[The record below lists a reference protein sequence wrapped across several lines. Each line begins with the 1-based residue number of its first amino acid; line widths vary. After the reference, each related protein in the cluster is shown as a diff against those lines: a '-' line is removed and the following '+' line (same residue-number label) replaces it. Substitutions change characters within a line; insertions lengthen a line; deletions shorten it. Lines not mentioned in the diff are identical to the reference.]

1 MSNSLGNGYIG
12 ADVNFINDA
21 TQEALDL
28 KSNLAGGNTFTGD
41 QNLSNGNIVLA
52 NGSKLQGNEIVGN
65 NELYMRTIGNSN
77 IRLEPAGSGEITGT
91 KDINLSAG
99 KEYRVNGTNILTGY
113 ATTAYVD
120 AEDVKKANLDGG
132 NTFTGNQA
140 LNAGSFEI
148 QASGGYNIK
157 TPQIVGNDELYMRT
171 IGNSNIRLEPA
182 GTGEI
187 TGTKDINLSAGKAYK
202 VNGVDILN
210 NIPTTSNVVLL
221 TGDQDVNGVKTFKSN
236 IKADSNLLINTDAG
250 QIKLGILADR
260 QIERTASGISTNGTM
275 NASKYNVNGT
285 QIASGNL
292 SNDTFLVKTNE
303 AQTLS
308 QKTIDAT
315 ANTIQNLTNAEI
327 ASNAGIVYSKL
338 NIADGALTIA
348 KTSNLQSALDGK
360 ASDAVVVKVT
370 DDQDVNGVKTF
381 KDNVKVDNNLLINTD
396 AGLIKFGSLG
406 DRQIERTAD
415 GISTNGKMTATE
427 YKIGAN
433 QITSSALSNDADL
446 VKTTNIDQSIAGQ
459 KTFSNDVKVDSNLLI
474 NTDNGLIKFGS
485 LGDFQFARI
494 ADGIS
499 TNGKINAV
507 QYKVGGNPLT
517 SSHLLDGAT
526 LVKESGFQT
535 LTLKT
540 INADNNT
547 IQNLRN
553 AEIASNAG
561 IVYSKLNIADG
572 DLTIAKTDTL
582 QSALDDKADDN
593 AVVKLT
599 DAQTIQGAKTFS
611 DKMIVNNET
620 NLNGVFKHTF
630 NASTNVG
637 IQLDNNNVNQYALN
651 ATTLGYGWRWRGEA
665 TSGGDTDLF
674 DVRTKKGG
682 TSHKVFNVSNADIIR
697 MIGNVR
703 IDTTGTKLN
712 LAGLPTSSAGL
723 STGDVYNDG
732 GILKIA

>member
-1 MSNSLGNGYIG
+1 MSSSLGNGYIG

-21 TQEALDL
+21 TQEALDD
-28 KSNLAGGNTFTGD
+28 KANLAGGNIFTGN
-41 QNLSNGNIVLA
+41 QKLNAGNFEIQATGGHL
-52 NGSKLQGNEIVGN
+52 LQTPQIVGN
-65 NELYMRTIGNSN
+65 DELYMRTIGNSN
-77 IRLEPAGSGEITGT
+77 IRLEPSGTGETTST
-91 KDINLSAG
+91 KNINLSTG

-120 AEDVKKANLDGG
+120 AEDVKKANLAGG
-132 NTFTGNQA
+132 NIFTGNQK

-148 QASGGYNIK
+148 QASGGYALQ

-221 TGDQDVNGVKTFKSN
+221 TTDQDVDGIKTFKSN
-236 IKADSNLLINTDAG
+236 IKADSDLLVNTDAG
-250 QIKLGILADR
+250 LIKFGSTGDR
-260 QIERTASGISTNGTM
+260 QIARTISGISTNGTM
-275 NASKYNVNGT
+275 SATQYNVNNV
-285 QIASGNL
+285 QISSSNL

-303 AQTLS
+303 AQTLTG
-308 QKTIDAT
+308 KTINADD
-315 ANTIQNLTNAEI
+315 NTISNIKNDEI
-327 ASNAGIVYSKL
+327 GSNAGIVYSKL
-338 NIADGALTIA
+338 NIADGDLTIA
-348 KTSNLQSALDGK
+348 KTDTLQGALDGK
-360 ASDAVVVKVT
+360 ASDSAVVKLT
-370 DDQDVNGVKTF
+370 GAQDVNDIKTF
-381 KDNVKVDNNLLINTD
+381 KSD
-396 AGLIKFGSLG
+396 IK
-406 DRQIERTAD
+406 A
-415 GISTNGKMTATE
+415 
-427 YKIGAN
+427 
-433 QITSSALSNDADL
+433 
-446 VKTTNIDQSIAGQ
+446 
-459 KTFSNDVKVDSNLLI
+459 DSNLLI

-485 LGDFQFARI
+485 LGDFQFARV

-572 DLTIAKTDTL
+572 DLTIAKTSGL
-582 QSALDDKADDN
+582 QGELDSKANDN
-593 AVVKLT
+593 AVVKLSG
-599 DAQTIQGAKTFS
+599 AQSVAGAKTFS
-611 DKMIVNNET
+611 DKMVVNNET
-620 NLNGVFKHTF
+620 NFNGVFKHTF
-630 NASTNVG
+630 NSSTNVG

-651 ATTLGYGWRWRGEA
+651 ATTQGYGWRWRGEG

-674 DVRTKKGG
+674 DVRTSKGG

-732 GILKIA
+732 GILKIV